1 MITKNQVKGIEKL
14 LAVFM
19 CAIILNFCVADNR
32 SFFVSAEPPVFA

>member
-1 MITKNQVKGIEKL
+1 MKKSWVKSFEKI

-19 CAIILNFCVADNR
+19 CAIILNICVADNR